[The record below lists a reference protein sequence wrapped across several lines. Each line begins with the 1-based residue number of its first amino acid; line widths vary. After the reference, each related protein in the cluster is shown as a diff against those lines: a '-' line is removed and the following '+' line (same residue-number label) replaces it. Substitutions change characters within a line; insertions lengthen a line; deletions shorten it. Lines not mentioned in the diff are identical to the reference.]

1 MLTLEQVQTRMAD
14 RRLASVARGTGLHY
28 ETVWRV
34 ARGKISPVNI
44 TYDTIKR
51 LSDYLMAQE
60 SS

>member
-1 MLTLEQVQTRMAD
+1 MLTLEQVQTRLGD

-34 ARGKISPVNI
+34 ARGKIRPASI
-44 TYDTIKR
+44 TYETIKR

-60 SS
+60 G